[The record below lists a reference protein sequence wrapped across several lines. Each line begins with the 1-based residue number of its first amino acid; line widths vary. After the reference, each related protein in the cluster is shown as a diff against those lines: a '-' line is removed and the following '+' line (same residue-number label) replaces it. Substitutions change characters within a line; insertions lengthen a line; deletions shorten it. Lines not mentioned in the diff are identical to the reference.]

1 MTRTGLNRVIVFMT
15 KTGVYKM
22 TTTILDK
29 LIARAETGLSE
40 GAICSDDL
48 KQPTWSLDA
57 EDGQKALPAY
67 GAGAS
72 QWDKAPAATPL
83 QRQIPA
89 RYRQM
94 ERTEL
99 DRRIRSA
106 KEALGERLVILGHH
120 YQRDEIIQYADLRG
134 DSFKLSQQAAS
145 RPNAEY
151 IVFCGVHFMAES
163 ADILSGSTQ
172 QVILPNLA
180 AGCSMADMAN
190 LDDVLDC
197 WDTLGRIFG
206 TNSADAGKQPVL
218 PVTYMN
224 SAANLKAFC
233 GEQNGIVCTSSNAE
247 AVLKWAFERGE
258 RVLFFPDQH
267 LGRNTGVKLGI
278 SEAEMVIW
286 DPTKPLGGNTLAQLQ
301 RAKIILWRGWC
312 SVHQRFNV
320 AQIEKARKDYPGV
333 RVVVHPEC
341 PLEVVQAADEA
352 GSTEY
357 IIQAVEA
364 APAGTILAI
373 GTEVNLVRRLQAE
386 HPDKKIFCLD
396 PVICPCSTMYRIHP
410 AYLAW
415 VLEGLLEGQVLNQVK
430 VDPKVSHFARIA
442 LSRMLAI
449 K

>member
-1 MTRTGLNRVIVFMT
+1 MAT
-15 KTGVYKM
+15 KT
-22 TTTILDK
+22 IDA
-29 LIARAETGLSE
+29 LIARAQVGTSE

-48 KQPTWSLDA
+48 KQPIWSLDV
-57 EDGQKALPAY
+57 EEGQRARPVY

-72 QWDKAPAATPL
+72 QWDSAPDNTPL
-83 QRQIPA
+83 QRMIPA
-89 RYRQM
+89 RYRKM
-94 ERTEL
+94 ERAEI

-106 KEALGERLVILGHH
+106 KEQLGEKLVILGHH
-120 YQRDEIIQYADLRG
+120 YQRDDIIQYADFRG
-134 DSFKLSQQAAS
+134 DSFKLSQQAAA
-145 RPNAEY
+145 RPDAEY

-163 ADILSGSTQ
+163 ADILSGPHQ

-197 WDTLGRIFG
+197 WDSLSKVLGQEVV
-206 TNSADAGKQPVL
+206 NGKQPVL

-233 GEQNGIVCTSSNAE
+233 GERNGIVCTSSNAE

-258 RVLFFPDQH
+258 KVLFFPDQH
-267 LGRNTGVKLGI
+267 LGRNTGAKLGI
-278 SEAEMVIW
+278 ALDEMVLW
-286 DPTKPLGGNTLAQLQ
+286 DPSKPLGGNTPEQLR

-312 SVHQRFNV
+312 SVHQRFTV
-320 AQIEKARKDYPGV
+320 AQIEQARAEFPSV

-357 IIQAVEA
+357 IIKAVEE
-364 APAGTILAI
+364 APAGTVLAI
-373 GTEVNLVRRLQAE
+373 GTEINLVRRLQAE

-415 VLEGLLEGQVLNQVK
+415 VLDGLLDGQVLNQVK
-430 VDPKVSHFARIA
+430 VDEKVAHFARVA
-442 LSRMLAI
+442 LDRMLAV